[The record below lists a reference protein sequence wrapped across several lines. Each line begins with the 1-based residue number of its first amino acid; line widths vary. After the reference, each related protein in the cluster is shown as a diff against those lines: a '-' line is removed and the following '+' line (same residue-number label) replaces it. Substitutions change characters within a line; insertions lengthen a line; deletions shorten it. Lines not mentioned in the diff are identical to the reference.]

1 MKKTLAFNM
10 NWEKIAESEYV
21 LREGDRQLATM
32 RKKGNAA
39 ECRIGDRLLKIRT
52 AGFWGNRMELTDASG
67 QILAMLKPV
76 NWYGTGMQFRLDNRD
91 YQLLVRNNPLAEY
104 AVQQNGRDLVAYGL
118 KTREGRAVAAI
129 TDHRQKPLIELDLLL
144 WFLFAPVAQGET
156 GDAGTSDLDLLLLS
170 V

>member
-1 MKKTLAFNM
+1 M

-32 RKKGNAA
+32 RTKGNAA
-39 ECRIGDRLLKIRT
+39 ECRIGNRLLKIRT

-67 QILAMLKPV
+67 QILAMLKPI

-104 AVQQNGRDLVAYGL
+104 AVQQNGQDIVAYGL
-118 KTREGRAVAAI
+118 KSREGRTVAVI
-129 TDHRQKPLIELDLLL
+129 NDHRPRALVELDLLL

>member
-1 MKKTLAFNM
+1 M

-21 LREGDRQLATM
+21 LRDGGRQLATM
-32 RKKGNAA
+32 RTKGNAA
-39 ECRIGDRLLKIRT
+39 ECRMGDRLLKIRT

-67 QILAMLKPV
+67 QILAMLKPI

-118 KTREGRAVAAI
+118 KSREGRTVAVI
-129 TDHRQKPLIELDLLL
+129 SDHRSRALIELDLLL

-156 GDAGTSDLDLLLLS
+156 GDAGTSDLGLLLLS